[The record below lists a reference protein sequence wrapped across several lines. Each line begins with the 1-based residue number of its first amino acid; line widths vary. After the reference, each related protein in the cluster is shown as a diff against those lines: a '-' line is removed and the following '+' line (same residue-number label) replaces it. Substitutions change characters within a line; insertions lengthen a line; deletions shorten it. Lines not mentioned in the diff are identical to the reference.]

1 MDIKAFCSKM
11 DEALDVPPGTVR
23 PDQALDQLEGWD
35 SVAVL
40 AFIAMADTE
49 YGITVPAKD
58 IPECRT
64 VDDLANLIL
73 RQKA

>member
-1 MDIKAFCSKM
+1 MDLTAFCLKL
-11 DEALDVPPGTVR
+11 DEVLDASPGTVQ
-23 PDQALDQLEGWD
+23 PGQALDQLEGWD

-40 AFIAMADTE
+40 AFIAMADTD
-49 YGITVPAKD
+49 YGVSVPAKE

>member
-1 MDIKAFCSKM
+1 MDIKAFCAKL

-23 PDQALDQLEGWD
+23 PEQSLDQLDGWD

-40 AFIAMADTE
+40 AFIAMADME
-49 YGITVPAKD
+49 YAVTVPAKD

-64 VDDLANLIL
+64 VNDLADLIL

>member
-1 MDIKAFCSKM
+1 MDIKAFCAKL
-11 DEALDVPPGTVR
+11 DEVLDIPAGTVQ
-23 PDQALDQLEGWD
+23 PGQALDTLESWD

-40 AFIAMADTE
+40 AFIAMADAE
-49 YGITVPAKD
+49 YGVTVPAKD

>member
-1 MDIKAFCSKM
+1 MDTNAFCAKL
-11 DEALDVPPGTVR
+11 DEVLDVPPGTVQ
-23 PDQALDQLEGWD
+23 PGQALDQLEGWD

-49 YGITVPAKD
+49 YGVTVPAKE
-58 IPECRT
+58 IPQCRT